1 MALISRRGLLL
12 GASGAGLIAGLPEL
26 AFAQGAP
33 VRGGTIVASM
43 DLQPKSLDPIMGD
56 APTSDRYALIQMFEG
71 LLKFDVQGN
80 LQPSLATSWQWSEDK
95 KSVVFKL
102 REGVVFHDG
111 EPFDA
116 EAAVFNIARVVAPN
130 STAPR
135 SPDLADLAGL
145 TAVHV
150 NRVLQEL
157 REKKIL
163 ELHSKWLRIL
173 DMQELR
179 HMAGTPLPNPRP
191 IRTEKPLIANLS

>member
-12 GASGAGLIAGLPEL
+12 GASGAGLVAGLPGM
-26 AFAQGAP
+26 AFAQGGP

-116 EAAVFNIARVVAPN
+116 EA
-130 STAPR
+130 
-135 SPDLADLAGL
+135 
-145 TAVHV
+145 
-150 NRVLQEL
+150 
-157 REKKIL
+157 
-163 ELHSKWLRIL
+163 
-173 DMQELR
+173 
-179 HMAGTPLPNPRP
+179 
-191 IRTEKPLIANLS
+191 